1 MLCYPLKKYFL
12 KKKSYGNDRK
22 SSRLEA
28 GWSGIW
34 FTLVGKIS
42 MNESKRQYTIKFLHG
57 PWQDKNLSKGKRKL
71 YTSRMW
77 EEMFLKHA
85 ILIIFILLI
94 IVIAVCCESSNPA
107 RFSYK
112 NKKTSNK
119 NLWGLVLCLNI
130 YFTGSLSYVFSQIQ
144 LVSGI
149 FYLFGLPFL
158 FWQG

>member
-1 MLCYPLKKYFL
+1 
-12 KKKSYGNDRK
+12 
-22 SSRLEA
+22 
-28 GWSGIW
+28 
-34 FTLVGKIS
+34 
-42 MNESKRQYTIKFLHG
+42 
-57 PWQDKNLSKGKRKL
+57 
-71 YTSRMW
+71 MW

-94 IVIAVCCESSNPA
+94 IVIAVCCESPNPA

-130 YFTGSLSYVFSQIQ
+130 YYTGSLSCVFSQIQ

-158 FWQG
+158 F